1 MTLRLFC
8 QGEASLPLSVR
19 DRKRE
24 NIICGRDL
32 ALRKKEEVRA
42 SSFKVL
48 EARTSWTD
56 EEAPVWHWIRRK
68 RARAGEKC
76 RSHQMMLDSVAS
88 GCAARADVQLVVE
101 RAHVGLDG

>member
-8 QGEASLPLSVR
+8 QGEASLSRVYATASGKTSILGGISPC
-19 DRKRE
+19 E
-24 NIICGRDL
+24 
-32 ALRKKEEVRA
+32 KKKEVRA
-42 SSFKVL
+42 SSSKEL

-76 RSHQMMLDSVAS
+76 CSHQMMLDSVAS